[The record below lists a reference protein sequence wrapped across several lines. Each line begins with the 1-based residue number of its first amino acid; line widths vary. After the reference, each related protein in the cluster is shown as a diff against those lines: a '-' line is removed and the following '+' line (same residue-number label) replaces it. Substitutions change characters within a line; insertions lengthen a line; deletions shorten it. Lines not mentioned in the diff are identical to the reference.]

1 MCSLNQLR
9 PYALAIAGCLIALT
23 PLPLAAPEP
32 APVASACDALV
43 VSKDNASL
51 LARIRVC
58 NVVLSGE
65 MVDLRW
71 PNFVKY
77 RDELKKFYA
86 PDYALTWTVSGQPTG
101 PALSF
106 VDLLQRA
113 DLKGL
118 DADDYDGPRWEKRL
132 RELASSP
139 SPEQLAN
146 FDLALSVSAMRYI
159 SDLHMGRV
167 NPQAASFGVTS
178 KRLSQAE
185 FLRSRVVNSGNVK
198 ATVEQLEP
206 GFLRYRRMLSVLPKY
221 MELERQERENPQPLL
236 PLVKKPVARGGTYPG
251 TALLARKLHLLG
263 DLSADAKIPA
273 ETDVYTAAL
282 VEAVERF
289 QRSHGLPDDGRITAE
304 TIREL
309 NVPMSARLT
318 QLKLTLERWRW
329 LPSSLHSPLVVV
341 NIPEFQLRAY
351 SGPAPEREPAFT
363 TKVIVGKA
371 YNHHTPVFIDEMEH
385 VIFRPFW
392 NVPMSIIRNEILPA
406 LRRNPAYLSS
416 HRMEMVS
423 SSGRVEIRQRPG
435 PGNALGLVK
444 FVFPNE
450 YDVYLHGTPEKRL
463 FNRVRRD
470 FSHGCIRVEDPEGLA
485 AWVLRN
491 DPSWTRERILA
502 AMNGERTMQVNL
514 PQHIPVLIFYATAM
528 VDESGVVRFFDDIYK
543 LDAALARAL
552 ASAPH

>member
-1 MCSLNQLR
+1 
-9 PYALAIAGCLIALT
+9 
-23 PLPLAAPEP
+23 
-32 APVASACDALV
+32 
-43 VSKDNASL
+43 
-51 LARIRVC
+51 
-58 NVVLSGE
+58 
-65 MVDLRW
+65 MVDLSW
-71 PNFVKY
+71 PNFLKY
-77 RDELKKFYA
+77 REELKKFYA
-86 PDYALTWTVSGQPTG
+86 PDYALAWTVSGQPTG
-101 PALSF
+101 PALS
-106 VDLLQRA
+106 VIDILQHA

-146 FDLALSVSAMRYI
+146 FDVALSVSAVRYI

-167 NPQAASFGVTS
+167 NPQAARFGLTP
-178 KRLSQAE
+178 KHLSQAE

-198 ATVEQLEP
+198 TAVEQVEP

-221 MELERQERENPQPLL
+221 IELERQERENPQPLL
-236 PLVKKPVARGGTYPG
+236 PLVKKPVTRGGTYPG
-251 TALLARKLHLLG
+251 MALLAQKLRLLG
-263 DLSADAKIPA
+263 DLSADVKIPA
-273 ETDVYTAAL
+273 ETDVYTAVLAEP
-282 VEAVERF
+282 VQRF
-289 QRSHGLPDDGRITAE
+289 QRRHGLPDDGRITQE
-304 TIREL
+304 TVREL

-406 LRRNPAYLSS
+406 LRRNPGYLSS

-423 SSGRVEIRQRPG
+423 SSGRIEIRQRPG

-470 FSHGCIRVEDPEGLA
+470 FSHGCIRLEDPEGLA
-485 AWVLRN
+485 AWVFRN
-491 DPSWTRERILA
+491 EPSWPRERILA

-528 VDESGVVRFFDDIYK
+528 VDESGEVRFFDDIYK
-543 LDAALARAL
+543 LDAALQRAL

>member
-1 MCSLNQLR
+1 M
-9 PYALAIAGCLIALT
+9 LAIVGCLIALT

-32 APVASACDALV
+32 SPVPSVCNALAGGND
-43 VSKDNASL
+43 SPQRSPA
-51 LARIRVC
+51 RVC
-58 NVVLSGE
+58 DLLLGGE

-77 RDELKKFYA
+77 REELKKFYGS
-86 PDYALTWTVSGQPTG
+86 DYALAWTVSGQPTG
-101 PALSF
+101 PALSLI
-106 VDLLQRA
+106 DLLQHA

-118 DADDYDGPRWEKRL
+118 SPDDYDGPRWQGRL
-132 RELASSP
+132 QDLGSSP

-146 FDLALSVSAMRYI
+146 FDVALSVSATRYI
-159 SDLHMGRV
+159 SDLHLGRV

-178 KRLSQAE
+178 KHLSQAE

-198 ATVEQLEP
+198 TTVEQLEP
-206 GFLRYRRMLSVLPKY
+206 GFLRYRRMLGALPKY
-221 MELERQERENPQPLL
+221 IELERQERENPQPLL
-236 PLVKKPVARGGTYPG
+236 PAVKKPVARGGTYPG
-251 TALLARKLHLLG
+251 TALLTQKLRRLG
-263 DLSADAKIPA
+263 DLSADAKLPA
-273 ETDVYTAAL
+273 ETDLYSAVLA
-282 VEAVERF
+282 EAVQRF
-289 QRSHGLPDDGRITAE
+289 QRRHGLPDDGRITPE
-304 TIREL
+304 TVREL

-341 NIPEFQLRAY
+341 NIPEFELRAY

-371 YNHHTPVFIDEMEH
+371 YRHRTPVFVDEMEH
-385 VIFRPFW
+385 VIFRPYW

-406 LRRNPAYLSS
+406 VRRNPGYLSS
-416 HRMEMVS
+416 HRMEVVS
-423 SSGRVEIRQRPG
+423 SSGHVEIRQRPG

-463 FNRVRRD
+463 FSRVRRD

-485 AWVLRN
+485 AWVFRS
-491 DPSWTRERILA
+491 DPLWTREKILA

-528 VDESGVVRFFDDIYK
+528 VDESGEVRFFDDLYK
-543 LDAALARAL
+543 LDAALERAL

>member
-1 MCSLNQLR
+1 M
-9 PYALAIAGCLIALT
+9 GCLIALT

-32 APVASACDALV
+32 ARVPSACDALA
-43 VSKDNASL
+43 VSKNDAASL
-51 LARIRVC
+51 SRSRVC
-58 NVVLSGE
+58 NLLLGGE

-71 PNFVKY
+71 PNFLKY
-77 RDELKKFYA
+77 REELKNFYA
-86 PDYALTWTVSGQPTG
+86 PDYALAWTVSGQPTG
-101 PALSF
+101 PALS
-106 VDLLQRA
+106 VIDLLQRA
-113 DLKGL
+113 DFKGL
-118 DADDYDGPRWEKRL
+118 SADDYDGPRWAQRL
-132 RELASSP
+132 RQLTSSP
-139 SPEQLAN
+139 SPEQLAD
-146 FDLALSVSAMRYI
+146 FDVALSVSAMRYI
-159 SDLHMGRV
+159 SDLHLGRV
-167 NPQAASFGVTS
+167 NPQAVSFGVTS

-185 FLRSRVVNSGNVK
+185 FLRNRILNSSNVK

-206 GFLRYRRMLSVLPKY
+206 GFLRYRRMLSALPKY
-221 MELERQERENPQPLL
+221 IELERQEQKNPQPLL
-236 PLVKKPVARGGTYPG
+236 PPVKKPVARGGTYPG
-251 TALLARKLHLLG
+251 TALLAQELRLLG
-263 DLSADAKIPA
+263 DLSPDAKLPA
-273 ETDVYTAAL
+273 ETDLYTAVLA
-282 VEAVERF
+282 EAVQRF
-289 QRSHGLPDDGRITAE
+289 QRRHGLPDDGRITPE
-304 TIREL
+304 TVREL

-371 YNHHTPVFIDEMEH
+371 YNHHTPVFVDEMEY
-385 VIFRPFW
+385 VIFRPVW

-406 LRRNPAYLSS
+406 LRRNPAYLSN
-416 HRMEMVS
+416 HRMQMVS

-450 YDVYLHGTPEKRL
+450 YDVYLHGTPQKNL
-463 FNRVRRD
+463 FNHVRRD

-485 AWVLRN
+485 AWVFRN
-491 DPSWTRERILA
+491 DLSWTRERILA

-514 PQHIPVLIFYATAM
+514 PRHIPVLVFYATAM
-528 VDESGVVRFFDDIYK
+528 VDESGDVRFFDDIYK
-543 LDAALARAL
+543 LDAALQRAL